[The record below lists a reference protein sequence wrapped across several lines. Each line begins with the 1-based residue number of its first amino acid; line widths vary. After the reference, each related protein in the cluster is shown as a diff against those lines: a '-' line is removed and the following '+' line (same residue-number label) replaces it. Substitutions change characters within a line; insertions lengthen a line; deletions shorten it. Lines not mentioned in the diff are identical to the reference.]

1 MRQPMPYPAT
11 LTLEIKNKDGIWY
24 SPISFRV
31 NTKSH
36 MIERL
41 MYIKTSYVING
52 SYRIYLI
59 VDSKLNDLDY

>member
-11 LTLEIKNKDGIWY
+11 LILEIKDVEGTWY
-24 SPISFRV
+24 SPLSFRV